1 MKQTAKHLKRLCV
14 LAAVLLADA
23 NLDGELNITDVTA
36 LIDRLLAAQ

>member
-1 MKQTAKHLKRLCV
+1 MKQTTKHLKRLYV
-14 LAAVLLADA
+14 LAAVLLSDA